1 MALIHAKSEYVRYI
15 SHELRTP
22 LSVALI
28 GMEMLTRELEVSKAP
43 VDVERLDILK
53 DAHGATK
60 AALDILNDLLTFNK
74 LEAGVFEL
82 HKETVPVVSFINK
95 SVALFQAEAREN
107 QIRLVVSLNQ
117 QQRLLQHEPQLL
129 MHDNPLPPSSSR
141 PLLASSKENVSA
153 SNGRDLEDGGQ
164 GLGLGQGLGQGAP
177 LTDDDV
183 LLVDKSKLEQVL
195 RNLVSNAIKFSPR
208 GSSVF
213 VTAYF
218 QASVCTLSFL
228 SPRMIYQ
235 FFMTASR
242 SWNTD
247 RQLLSFSQP

>member
-1 MALIHAKSEYVRYI
+1 MIFIKSEAMSSFMALIHAKSEYVRYI

-28 GMEMLTRELEVSKAP
+28 GMEMLTRELEVSDAP

-95 SVALFQAEAREN
+95 SVALFKAEAREN

-117 QQRLLQHEPQLL
+117 QQEPQLL
-129 MHDNPLPPSSSR
+129 MHDNPLPPPSSSR
-141 PLLASSKENVSA
+141 PLMASSKENVSA
-153 SNGRDLEDGGQ
+153 SGGRDLEDG
-164 GLGLGQGLGQGAP
+164 GQGLGQGAP

-208 GSSVF
+208 GSTVF

-218 QASVCTLSFL
+218 QASACILSFL
-228 SPRMIYQ
+228 LICHL
-235 FFMTASR
+235 A
-242 SWNTD
+242 
-247 RQLLSFSQP
+247 